1 MVGAWSPTPK
11 GWELIHSQGAYLSC
25 RFNSRLRR
33 VREAS
38 YLCFS
43 LTLMFFSLSLSLPSS
58 LSKINKHIKKT
69 RYKLYPPSSNN
80 KTASTTALG
89 SHGTSRVPEFEQPRM
104 RAGAIPESPVGS
116 SLQRTLRAEER
127 IGLTPVLATSE
138 MGCGGNARVKCP
150 LFKGQTVRKSM
161 A

>member
-11 GWELIHSQGAYLSC
+11 GWELISSQGAYLSC
-25 RFNSRLRR
+25 RFDSRLRH
-33 VREAS
+33 VWEAS
-38 YLCFS
+38 YLCLS

-80 KTASTTALG
+80 KRASTNAG

-104 RAGAIPESPVGS
+104 RAGAIPDSPVGS

-127 IGLTPVLATSE
+127 FGLTPVLATSE
-138 MGCGGNARVKCP
+138 MGCGGNARVNAPYSRDK
-150 LFKGQTVRKSM
+150 L
-161 A
+161 